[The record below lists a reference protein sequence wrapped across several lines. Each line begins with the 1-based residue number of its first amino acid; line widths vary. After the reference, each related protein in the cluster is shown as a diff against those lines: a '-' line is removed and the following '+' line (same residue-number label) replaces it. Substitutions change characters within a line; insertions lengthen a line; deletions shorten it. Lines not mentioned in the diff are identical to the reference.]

1 VRTGALGSMK
11 VAFATLTALPV
22 KVEWDSA
29 SARGAVGYY
38 PLVGLALGGVAWLVD
53 AGFVYVGGRRA
64 GALLLASLAVAV
76 WAGCTQLLHWDGLA
90 DVADG
95 YFADSPEERLRIM
108 RDSHVGAFG
117 VAAVSMLLLL
127 EVSALA
133 AVISRWSLAPLVFV
147 PVFGRL
153 AASFG
158 GWFGRPARPEGLG
171 ASITGSATVGSVAPA
186 VLCVALTGAVLA
198 WMNPVAGTAVV
209 VVGVVGAAIVPHLL
223 SRRFG
228 GVTGDVLGASILLV
242 ETLTAVVA
250 AWLW

>member
-1 VRTGALGSMK
+1 
-11 VAFATLTALPV
+11 
-22 KVEWDSA
+22 
-29 SARGAVGYY
+29 
-38 PLVGLALGGVAWLVD
+38 
-53 AGFVYVGGRRA
+53 
-64 GALLLASLAVAV
+64 
-76 WAGCTQLLHWDGLA
+76 
-90 DVADG
+90 
-95 YFADSPEERLRIM
+95 
-108 RDSHVGAFG
+108 
-117 VAAVSMLLLL
+117 
-127 EVSALA
+127 
-133 AVISRWSLAPLVFV
+133 V

-228 GVTGDVLGASILLV
+228 GVTGDVLGASVLLV